1 MCQIFM
7 RQLSRVIDAIYM
19 RRIFIEA
26 RRSGMRRIS
35 PQHHMCHFFSKE
47 TDGALIIGVRITL
60 WYSRIEVYC
69 IQNK

>member
-1 MCQIFM
+1 MCQ
-7 RQLSRVIDAIYM
+7 
-19 RRIFIEA
+19 FICPICVEFFIKERTA
-26 RRSGMRRIS
+26 HMRRIS